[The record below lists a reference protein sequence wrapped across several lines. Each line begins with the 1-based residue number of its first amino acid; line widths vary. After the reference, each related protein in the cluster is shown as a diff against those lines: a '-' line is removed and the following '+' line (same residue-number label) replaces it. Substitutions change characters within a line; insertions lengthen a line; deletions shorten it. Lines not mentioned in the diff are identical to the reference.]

1 MADGQLR
8 SEGRALRFSLW
19 ASAVVAAGALILGI
33 ASGTR
38 IIVFDGAYMGIGLVL
53 SAISLKASSASAAG
67 PTRRFPFGRDALTP
81 LVVLIQG
88 IAVAATLLVAVS
100 DAVVV
105 IRDGGS
111 PVSAA
116 VIAIYG
122 AITAAIGFA
131 TAWWMRR
138 AAPDSD
144 LVGAEIAQWRAGAIL
159 SLMMLLGAGV
169 ALVLQGMGLAEVA
182 LYVDPVL
189 VLVACLILAYIP
201 IGLIRAGL
209 NELLEGAP
217 SKEIDAA
224 ITAAVQAVRN
234 EFGLEQPLVRSGKV
248 GRKLYVEV
256 DFVVAGSAWTV
267 GEEDSVR
274 RAVVAA
280 LAPLGLEVWAYV
292 ALTAS
297 PELFE
302 CSRRIYPSA
311 TRYGIIGEWTNIC
324 GC

>member
-1 MADGQLR
+1 MAAGQLGAER
-8 SEGRALRFSLW
+8 RALQASLW
-19 ASAVVAAGALILGI
+19 VSAVSAAGALFLGVL
-33 ASGTR
+33 SGTR

-53 SAISLKASSASAAG
+53 TAISLKASSASAKG

-88 IAVAATLLVAVS
+88 LAVAGTLLVAAG

-116 VIAIYG
+116 IIAIYG
-122 AITAAIGFA
+122 AATAAVGFGVA
-131 TAWWMRR
+131 AWMGR

-144 LVGAEIAQWRAGAIL
+144 LVVAEIAQWRAGAIL
-159 SLMMLLGAGV
+159 SVMMLLGAGV
-169 ALVLQGMGLAEVA
+169 ALVLQNLGLDDVA

-201 IGLIRAGL
+201 LGLIRTGL

-217 SKEIDAA
+217 SPELDAA
-224 ITAAVQAVRN
+224 ITAAIRGVRAAY
-234 EFGLEQPLVRSGKV
+234 GLQEPLIRSGKV

-256 DFVVAGSAWTV
+256 DFVVVGSEWSV
-267 GEEDSVR
+267 GEEDAVR
-274 RAVVAA
+274 RAVVKA
-280 LAPLGLEVWAYV
+280 LEPLSLDVWAYV
-292 ALTAS
+292 ALTAA

-302 CSRRIYPSA
+302 
-311 TRYGIIGEWTNIC
+311 
-324 GC
+324 

>member
-1 MADGQLR
+1 MAAGQLGAER
-8 SEGRALRFSLW
+8 RALQASLW
-19 ASAVVAAGALILGI
+19 VSAVSAAGALFLGVL
-33 ASGTR
+33 SGTR

-53 SAISLKASSASAAG
+53 TAISLKASSASAKG

-88 IAVAATLLVAVS
+88 LAVAGTLLVAAG

-116 VIAIYG
+116 IIAIYG
-122 AITAAIGFA
+122 AATAAVGFGVA
-131 TAWWMRR
+131 AWMGR

-144 LVGAEIAQWRAGAIL
+144 LVVAEIAQWRAGAIL
-159 SLMMLLGAGV
+159 SVMMLLGAGV
-169 ALVLQGMGLAEVA
+169 ALVLQSLGLDDVA

-201 IGLIRAGL
+201 LGLIRTGL

-217 SKEIDAA
+217 SPELDAA
-224 ITAAVQAVRN
+224 ITAAIRGVRATY
-234 EFGLEQPLVRSGKV
+234 GLQEPLIRSGKV

-256 DFVVAGSAWTV
+256 DFVVVGSEWSV
-267 GEEDSVR
+267 GEEDAVR
-274 RAVVAA
+274 RAVVKA
-280 LAPLGLEVWAYV
+280 LEPLGLDVWAYV
-292 ALTAS
+292 ALTAA

-302 CSRRIYPSA
+302 
-311 TRYGIIGEWTNIC
+311 
-324 GC
+324 

>member
-1 MADGQLR
+1 MPTVQLGAER
-8 SEGRALRFSLW
+8 RALRASLW
-19 ASAVVAAGALILGI
+19 VSAVSAAGALVLGVL
-33 ASGTR
+33 SGTR

-53 SAISLKASSASAAG
+53 TAISLKASSASAGG

-88 IAVAATLLVAVS
+88 LAVAGTLLVAAG

-116 VIAIYG
+116 IIAIYG
-122 AITAAIGFA
+122 AATAAIGFGVA
-131 TAWWMRR
+131 AWMRR

-144 LVGAEIAQWRAGAIL
+144 LVVAEIAQWRAGAIL
-159 SLMMLLGAGV
+159 SVMMLLGAGA
-169 ALVLQGMGLAEVA
+169 ALVLQGLGLNDVA

-189 VLVACLILAYIP
+189 VLLACLILAYIP
-201 IGLIRAGL
+201 IGLIRTGL

-217 SKEIDAA
+217 SKELDAA
-224 ITAAVQAVRN
+224 ITQAIQGVRA
-234 EFGLEQPLVRSGKV
+234 EYGLQEPLIRSGKV

-256 DFVVAGSAWTV
+256 DFVVSGSEWNV
-267 GEEDSVR
+267 GEEDAVR
-274 RAVVAA
+274 RAVAEA
-280 LAPLGLEVWAYV
+280 LEPLGLDVWAYV
-292 ALTAS
+292 ALTAA

-302 CSRRIYPSA
+302 
-311 TRYGIIGEWTNIC
+311 
-324 GC
+324 

>member
-1 MADGQLR
+1 MPTGEVGAER
-8 SEGRALRFSLW
+8 RALRVSLW
-19 ASAVVAAGALILGI
+19 VSAVSAAGALILGVL
-33 ASGTR
+33 SGTR

-53 SAISLKASSASAAG
+53 TAISLKASSASAGG

-88 IAVAATLLVAVS
+88 LAVAGTLLVAAG

-116 VIAIYG
+116 IIAIYG
-122 AITAAIGFA
+122 AATAAIGFGVA
-131 TAWWMRR
+131 AWMGR
-138 AAPDSD
+138 AAPGSD
-144 LVGAEIAQWRAGAIL
+144 LVVAEIAQWRAGAIL
-159 SLMMLLGAGV
+159 SVMMLLGAAV
-169 ALVLQGMGLAEVA
+169 ALVLQNLGLDDVA

-201 IGLIRAGL
+201 LGLIRTGL

-217 SKEIDAA
+217 SQELDAA
-224 ITAAVQAVRN
+224 ITDAVQGVRK
-234 EFGLEQPLVRSGKV
+234 EFGLGEPLIRSGKV

-256 DFVVAGSAWTV
+256 DFVVTGAEWNV
-267 GEEDSVR
+267 GEEDAVR
-274 RAVVAA
+274 RAVAKA
-280 LAPLGLEVWAYV
+280 LEPLGLDVWAYV
-292 ALTAS
+292 ALTAA

-302 CSRRIYPSA
+302 
-311 TRYGIIGEWTNIC
+311 
-324 GC
+324 

>member
-1 MADGQLR
+1 MPTVQLGAER
-8 SEGRALRFSLW
+8 RALRASLW
-19 ASAVVAAGALILGI
+19 VSAVSAAGALVLGML
-33 ASGTR
+33 SGTR

-53 SAISLKASSASAAG
+53 TAISLKASSASAGG

-88 IAVAATLLVAVS
+88 LAVAGTLLVAAG

-116 VIAIYG
+116 IIAIYG
-122 AITAAIGFA
+122 AATAAIGFGVA
-131 TAWWMRR
+131 AWMRR

-144 LVGAEIAQWRAGAIL
+144 LVVAEIAQWRAGAIL
-159 SLMMLLGAGV
+159 SVMMLLGAGV
-169 ALVLQGMGLAEVA
+169 ALVLQGLGLNDVA

-189 VLVACLILAYIP
+189 VLLACLILAYIP
-201 IGLIRAGL
+201 IGLIRTGL

-217 SKEIDAA
+217 SKELDAA
-224 ITAAVQAVRN
+224 ITQAIQGVRA
-234 EFGLEQPLVRSGKV
+234 EYGLQEPLIRSGKV

-256 DFVVAGSAWTV
+256 DFVVSGSEWSV
-267 GEEDSVR
+267 GEEDAVR
-274 RAVVAA
+274 RAVAEA
-280 LAPLGLEVWAYV
+280 LEPLGLDVWAYV
-292 ALTAS
+292 ALTAA

-302 CSRRIYPSA
+302 
-311 TRYGIIGEWTNIC
+311 
-324 GC
+324 

>member
-1 MADGQLR
+1 MQLGAER
-8 SEGRALRFSLW
+8 RALRASLW
-19 ASAVVAAGALILGI
+19 VSAVSAAGALVLGVL
-33 ASGTR
+33 SGTR

-53 SAISLKASSASAAG
+53 TAISLKASSASAGG

-88 IAVAATLLVAVS
+88 LAVAGTLLVAAG

-116 VIAIYG
+116 IIAIYG
-122 AITAAIGFA
+122 AATAAIGFGVA
-131 TAWWMRR
+131 AWMRR

-144 LVGAEIAQWRAGAIL
+144 LVVAEIAQWRAGAIL
-159 SLMMLLGAGV
+159 SVMMLLGAGA
-169 ALVLQGMGLAEVA
+169 ALVLQGLGLNDVA

-189 VLVACLILAYIP
+189 VLLACLILAYIP
-201 IGLIRAGL
+201 IGLIRTGL

-217 SKEIDAA
+217 SKELDAA
-224 ITAAVQAVRN
+224 ITQAIQGVRA
-234 EFGLEQPLVRSGKV
+234 EYGLQEPLIRSGKV

-256 DFVVAGSAWTV
+256 DFVVSGSEWNV
-267 GEEDSVR
+267 GEEDAVR
-274 RAVVAA
+274 RAVAEA
-280 LAPLGLEVWAYV
+280 LEPLGLDVWAYV
-292 ALTAS
+292 ALTAA

-302 CSRRIYPSA
+302 
-311 TRYGIIGEWTNIC
+311 
-324 GC
+324 

>member
-1 MADGQLR
+1 M
-8 SEGRALRFSLW
+8 S
-19 ASAVVAAGALILGI
+19 AAGALVLGVL
-33 ASGTR
+33 SGTR

-53 SAISLKASSASAAG
+53 TAISLKASSASAGG

-88 IAVAATLLVAVS
+88 LAVAGTLLVAAG

-116 VIAIYG
+116 IIAIYG
-122 AITAAIGFA
+122 AATAAIGFGVA
-131 TAWWMRR
+131 AWMRR

-144 LVGAEIAQWRAGAIL
+144 LVVAEIAQWRAGAIL
-159 SLMMLLGAGV
+159 SVMMLLGAGV
-169 ALVLQGMGLAEVA
+169 ALVLQGLGQNDVA

-189 VLVACLILAYIP
+189 VLLACLILAYIP
-201 IGLIRAGL
+201 IGLIRTGL

-217 SKEIDAA
+217 SKELDAA
-224 ITAAVQAVRN
+224 ITQAIQGVRA
-234 EFGLEQPLVRSGKV
+234 EYGLQEPLIRSGKV

-256 DFVVAGSAWTV
+256 DFVVSGSEWNV
-267 GEEDSVR
+267 GEEDAVR
-274 RAVVAA
+274 RAVAEA
-280 LAPLGLEVWAYV
+280 LEPLGLDVWAYV
-292 ALTAS
+292 ALTAA

-302 CSRRIYPSA
+302 
-311 TRYGIIGEWTNIC
+311 
-324 GC
+324 